1 MLFKDI
7 VGHKEVINKLIQTVA
22 DNRVSH
28 AQLILGP
35 EGSGKLALAIAY
47 SRYLNCENKQFF
59 GENHPSGI
67 TGDSCGK
74 CRSCVKFNKLIHPDL
89 HFVFPNATTK
99 KVPKNNF
106 SDNFL
111 AEWREFLIEKSF
123 YVNQNQW
130 FEKLGIENKQG
141 AINVRDCN
149 EINRIL
155 SFKTYESEYKIMIIW
170 MVEKLNHAAAPKIL
184 KILEE
189 PPEKTLFL
197 LISENHDQILPT
209 ILSRTQLIKLLK
221 ISDEEIIE
229 NLIKTYN
236 IDDETAQFIGIH
248 ADGSYSEA
256 LRLLNKTED
265 EKFNTD
271 LLMNWLRGC
280 YKGSANEIIT
290 KSGTVEGLNSLV
302 STLAKIGREKQKDFL
317 NYVLKISRYCVLIN
331 FNQTSLVKLSVDESK
346 FIANF
351 YKFINSQNIIA
362 VSEEL
367 NKAIYHIERNANPN
381 ILFMDLS
388 FKMHKLLNN
397 KT

>member
-7 VGHKEVINKLIQTVA
+7 IGHKEVINKLIQTVT

-47 SRYLNCENKQFF
+47 SQYLNCEEKQQY
-59 GENHPSGI
+59 ETNHASGLI
-67 TGDSCGK
+67 GDACGTCHSCLK
-74 CRSCVKFNKLIHPDL
+74 YNKLIHPDL
-89 HFVFPNATTK
+89 HFVFPNTNTK
-99 KVPKNNF
+99 KVTAKSYSENF
-106 SDNFL
+106 IT
-111 AEWREFLIEKSF
+111 EWREFLIENNY
-123 YVNQNQW
+123 YVSLNNW
-130 FEKLGIENKQG
+130 FEKLGVENKQG
-141 AINVRDCN
+141 NINVRDCN

-155 SFKTYESEYKIMIIW
+155 SFKTYESEYKVMIIW

-197 LISENHDQILPT
+197 LISESHDQILPT

-221 ISDEEIIE
+221 INDHEIIE
-229 NLIKTYN
+229 KLTQTYQV
-236 IDDETAQFIGIH
+236 DDKTAQFIASH
-248 ADGSYSEA
+248 ADGNYAEA
-256 LRLLNKTED
+256 LRLLNNTEE

-271 LLMNWLRGC
+271 LLINWLRGC
-280 YKGSANEIIT
+280 FKGSTTEVIT
-290 KSGTVEGLNSLV
+290 KTGSVEGLSTIV
-302 STLAKIGREKQKDFL
+302 STLAKIGREKQKNFL
-317 NYVLKISRYCVLIN
+317 NYALKISRYCVLIN
-331 FNQTSLVKLSVDESK
+331 YSQSELVKLSTDESK

-351 YKFINSQNIIA
+351 YKFINSQNIEA

-388 FKMHKLLNN
+388 LKMHKLLLNL
-397 KT
+397 

>member
-7 VGHKEVINKLIQTVA
+7 IGHKEVINKLIQTVS

-47 SRYLNCENKQFF
+47 SRYLNCEDKLHY
-59 GENHPSGI
+59 GENHPSGLI
-67 TGDSCGK
+67 GDACGN
-74 CRSCVKFNKLIHPDL
+74 CRSCLQFNKLIHPDI

-99 KVPKNNF
+99 KVTKNNF

-111 AEWREFLIEKSF
+111 VEWREFLIEKNY
-123 YVNQNQW
+123 YVNLNER

-141 AINVRDCN
+141 TINVRDCN

-155 SFKTYESEYKIMIIW
+155 SFKTYESEYKVVIMW
-170 MVEKLNHAAAPKIL
+170 MVEKLYHSAAPKIL

-197 LISENHDQILPT
+197 LVSENHDQILST

-221 ISDEEIIE
+221 INDSEIVE
-229 NLIKTYN
+229 KLTQSYQVDDKTAHLIAN
-236 IDDETAQFIGIH
+236 H
-248 ADGSYSEA
+248 AEGNYIEA
-256 LRLLNKTED
+256 LRLFNNTED
-265 EKFNTD
+265 ERFNTD
-271 LLMNWLRGC
+271 LLINWLRGC
-280 YKGSANEIIT
+280 FKGSATEVIT
-290 KSGTVEGLNSLV
+290 KSGSIEGLSTLV
-302 STLAKIGREKQKDFL
+302 GALAKIGREKQKSFL

-331 FNQTSLVKLSVDESK
+331 FSQNELAKLSAEESK
-346 FIANF
+346 FITNF
-351 YKFINSQNIIA
+351 YKFINSQNIET

-388 FKMHKLLNN
+388 LKMHKLLNN
-397 KT
+397 KY